1 MIQLV
6 HKLSRDEA
14 EKIIYDE
21 ELDIRGE
28 VCPYPVLKTK
38 MKLKQME
45 SGEILKIILDYPPS
59 VENVLRATTEIVEH
73 IGVLSDGGS
82 FEIYVKKK

>member
-1 MIQLV
+1 MVQ
-6 HKLSRDEA
+6 KLSREEA

-38 MKLKQME
+38 MKLKEIE
-45 SGEILKIILDYPPS
+45 SGEVLKIIVDYPPS
-59 VENVLRATTEIVEH
+59 VENVLRATKDIVEH

-82 FEIYVKKK
+82 FEVYVRKK